1 MLHLHLGPNH
11 NLIYSS
17 NLLGNVCFILRGSSF
32 LDLILDLIISTGG
45 RFASSWRNLGDSPL
59 SIAGVNTQKQPITGL
74 LSKRCPEKS
83 PARNFMK
90 EEHVEQAFSCQ
101 FCIIFQTSFF
111 AEHLQTNAFES
122 REHRCS
128 LGNFTKLSSQA
139 LDDCYWLQWKRHQ
152 WRSLDL

>member
-1 MLHLHLGPNH
+1 M
-11 NLIYSS
+11 S
-17 NLLGNVCFILRGSSF
+17 VFILRGSSF
-32 LDLILDLIISTGG
+32 LDLIISTGG

-59 SIAGVNTQKQPITGL
+59 STAGVNTQKQQITGL

-83 PARNFMK
+83 SARNFMK

-111 AEHLQTNAFES
+111 TEHLQTNAFES

-139 LDDCYWLQWKRHQ
+139 LDDCYWIQWKRHQ